1 MADKPLLLLPLL
13 LQTPSLGGDSVVI
26 SNARLEERGRKA
38 QDKSYIIDAFYIET
52 HLIPRQRKRS
62 ACGSRPGEQ
71 SRMQGMGRI
80 PGDQWGHG
88 IIDHTNALQH
98 PGCGA
103 EVAPVCHKYLLLT
116 AIGFL

>member
-88 IIDHTNALQH
+88 IIDHTNALQP